1 MKMYQLI
8 EEGFTPIPSE
18 KIDLDVK
25 HQYLCI
31 LNHESFLSNCEDFK
45 ISRRIAQECE
55 DRKESRFECYDGFDF
70 IVLNIPQTFA
80 LNRKPEHLCIY
91 FRKNLLLF
99 TCDQTSFMSD
109 FIKNTRLNEIK
120 VENLGR
126 LFRLFLEY
134 LIHHDRNELS
144 KIEVEIADLEEN
156 FLFPIKDELI
166 GYISQFRRKLLLLK
180 HYYEEL
186 LDISEAI
193 EENENNLINQ
203 EELRYFKI
211 LTNRIERLLSNVLRL
226 RDYIT
231 QVREAYQA
239 QLDISLNNVMKLF
252 TVITSIFLPLSLIVG
267 WYGMNLKMPEYK
279 WTYGYPFIIILSLIV
294 AMGTLFYFKK
304 NKWF

>member
-1 MKMYQLI
+1 MKVYQLM
-8 EEGFTPIPSE
+8 EEGITPISSK

-25 HQYLCI
+25 YQYLCI
-31 LNHESFLSNCEDFK
+31 LNHESFLSNCEEFK
-45 ISRRIAQECE
+45 ISRRIAQECGE
-55 DRKESRFECYDGFDF
+55 SKGSRFECHAGFDF
-70 IVLNIPQTFA
+70 MVFNIPQTLA
-80 LNRKPEHLCIY
+80 LNRKAEHLYIY
-91 FRKNLLLF
+91 FRKNLLLLA
-99 TCDQTSFMSD
+99 CDQMSFISA
-109 FIKNTRLNEIK
+109 FIENILLNEIK
-120 VENLGR
+120 IENLGR
-126 LFRLFLEY
+126 LFRLLLEY
-134 LIHHDRNELS
+134 LIHDDRNKLIKME
-144 KIEVEIADLEEN
+144 EEIADLEEN
-156 FLFPIKDELI
+156 FLFPIKEELI
-166 GYISQFRRKLLLLK
+166 TYISQFRRKLLLLE

-193 EENENNLINQ
+193 EENENNLISQ

-211 LTNRIERLLSNVLRL
+211 LTNRIDRLLSNVLRL
-226 RDYIT
+226 RDYVT

-279 WTYGYPFIIILSLIV
+279 WTYGYLFIIVLSLIV